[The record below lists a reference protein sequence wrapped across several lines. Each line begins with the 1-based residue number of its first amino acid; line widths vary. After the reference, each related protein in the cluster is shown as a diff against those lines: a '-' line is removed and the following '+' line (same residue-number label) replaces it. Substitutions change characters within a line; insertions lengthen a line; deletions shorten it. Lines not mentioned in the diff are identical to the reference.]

1 MTTLP
6 APFSVPLSF
15 GVFAPSGVVDQ
26 AQLTRAVNYL
36 EGKGHR
42 VVIAPETL
50 KQWRYFAGSDA
61 QRLAGFQRLIADPT
75 IDVMIMARGGYG
87 WSRLL
92 HHIDWQ
98 AVAISGKAICGF
110 SDMTALSLGALAK
123 AGLVTFSGPLLAID
137 FANIGVDPATKDD
150 HEFMEANFW
159 PVILGQAH
167 SAGPFV
173 SAHSYA
179 PQTIE
184 GPIWGGNLSLLTH
197 LLGTPY
203 FPDVRGGILFLE
215 EIDEQPY
222 AIERMYYQLYHAGV
236 LRKQKAIVLAN
247 FAACEATSGR
257 YPYSLEEALETLRGL
272 HTGPV
277 LTGLPFGHVAR
288 KITLPFGGAA
298 RLKIATDSFTLE
310 FAAR

>member
-1 MTTLP
+1 MPTLP
-6 APFSVPLSF
+6 PFSAPLNI

-26 AQLTRAVNYL
+26 QSLARAVAYL
-36 EGKGHR
+36 QGKGHR
-42 VVIAPETL
+42 VVVAPETL
-50 KQWRYFAGSDA
+50 NQWRYFAGSDA
-61 QRLAGFQRLIADPT
+61 QRLAGFQRLLADPT
-75 IDVMIMARGGYG
+75 IDMMIMARGGYG

-92 HHIDWQ
+92 HHLDWQ
-98 AVAISGKAICGF
+98 AVAASGKAICGF
-110 SDMTALSLGALAK
+110 SDMTAFSLGALAK
-123 AGLVTFSGPLLAID
+123 GGLVTFSGPLLGID
-137 FANIGVDPATKDD
+137 FGNIGVDPANKDD

-167 SAGPFV
+167 STGPFASPHNYV
-173 SAHSYA
+173 A
-179 PQTIE
+179 QTIE
-184 GPIWGGNLSLLTH
+184 GPMWGGNLSLLTH

-203 FPDVRGGILFLE
+203 FPDVSGGILFLE

-236 LRKQKAIVLAN
+236 LRKQKAIVLGN

-257 YPYSLEEALETLRGL
+257 YLYSLEEALETLRGL

-288 KITLPFGGAA
+288 KITLPYGGAA
-298 RLKIATDSFTLE
+298 RLNITSNSFSLE
-310 FAAR
+310 FPAR